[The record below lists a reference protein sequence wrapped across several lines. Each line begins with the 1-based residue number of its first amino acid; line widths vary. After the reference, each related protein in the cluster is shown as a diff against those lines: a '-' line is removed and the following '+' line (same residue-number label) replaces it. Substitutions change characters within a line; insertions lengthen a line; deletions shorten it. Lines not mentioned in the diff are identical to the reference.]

1 MKRRCQN
8 PKSARFKDYG
18 GRGIKVCP
26 EWHVFENFHRDM
38 GDPPKGMT
46 LDRRENDGDYC
57 KSNCRWATRR
67 SQANNRRGNKLIT
80 FKGKTRTQAEWE
92 RVLRLKPGVLWQ
104 RLNRGWAI
112 ERALTADLW

>member
-1 MKRRCQN
+1 MIQRCKDKN
-8 PKSARFKDYG
+8 CDAFLDYG

-46 LDRRENDGDYC
+46 LDRQENDGDYC